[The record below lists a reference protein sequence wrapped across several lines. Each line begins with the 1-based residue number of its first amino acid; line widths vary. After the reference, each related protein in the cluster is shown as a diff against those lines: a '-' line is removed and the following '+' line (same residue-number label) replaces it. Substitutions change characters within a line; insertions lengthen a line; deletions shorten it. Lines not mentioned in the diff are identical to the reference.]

1 MPLSS
6 SRLYCGI
13 EWRNLL
19 RHHFVYQT
27 CLVYIN
33 VVLTTYLL
41 EVLYAYGPM
50 GYFIY
55 CYLFMMH
62 VMTLSRSS
70 SDSSWCIGR
79 HITSFAILVAT
90 GRLSGRA
97 LSKPR
102 YVEN

>member
-33 VVLTTYLL
+33 VVLTTYLI
-41 EVLYAYGPM
+41 EVLYAYGI
-50 GYFIY
+50 FHLLLSFHDA
-55 CYLFMMH
+55 CY
-62 VMTLSRSS
+62 
-70 SDSSWCIGR
+70 DS
-79 HITSFAILVAT
+79 
-90 GRLSGRA
+90 
-97 LSKPR
+97 
-102 YVEN
+102 VEVFV